1 MILKGQNTEGKYL
14 ITEMEERV
22 RRCVS
27 REEIVSIIAR
37 LEADLIQNKRILAM
51 IDAGKTGEVLPLQQ
65 KPSLRGTGSSTPD
78 AGGVTSTL
86 TLDDGAN

>member
-22 RRCVS
+22 RQCVS

-37 LEADLIQNKRILAM
+37 LEADLIQNKEILAM
-51 IDAGKTGEVLPLQQ
+51 IDAGKTGEVLP
-65 KPSLRGTGSSTPD
+65 PAT
-78 AGGVTSTL
+78 A
-86 TLDDGAN
+86 